1 MGKAPKVAS
10 TSAIVALTLIIA
22 FGVLGLLVVIPA
34 TAADLV
40 QTFSDYSGDQNL
52 IQVLLSIPTFIA
64 ITIFCEIIFLLVL
77 LGQNKML
84 TYSTFK
90 WVRLLGY
97 SAFALAASFGSLIG
111 YLEYKNTLPP
121 GVAIVIIVL
130 ILFSLAVSLVTFSLL
145 GLLRTATE
153 AKLDLEG
160 VI

>member
-1 MGKAPKVAS
+1 MGKAAKVAS

-97 SAFALAASFGSLIG
+97 SAFTLAASFGSLIG

>member
-1 MGKAPKVAS
+1 M
-10 TSAIVALTLIIA
+10 
-22 FGVLGLLVVIPA
+22 
-34 TAADLV
+34 
-40 QTFSDYSGDQNL
+40 

-64 ITIFCEIIFLLVL
+64 IIIFCEIIFLLVL
-77 LGQNKML
+77 VRQNKML

-97 SAFALAASFGSLIG
+97 SAFTLAASFGSLIG
-111 YLEYKNTLPP
+111 YLDYKNTLPP